1 MSRFVVA
8 TAFGGPEV
16 LTLSEEPDREP
27 GSGEAVL
34 DVRAAG
40 INPADWKGYGGAWG
54 RDASRL
60 PMRLGFEAAG
70 VVAAVGEGGT
80 GPARP
85 VSVGAGGIGLPRD
98 RGRPRLG
105 GGPPRPGRSVPG
117 RRRGDRPRAA
127 RRLRRPAGRPDP
139 VAGAQ
144 AGRPR

>member
-27 GSGEAVL
+27 GPGEAVL

-70 VVAAVGEGGT
+70 VVAAVGEGAT
-80 GPARP
+80 GPAGP
-85 VSVGAGGIGLPRD
+85 LSGGDEGIGFRLTRAHPHPP
-98 RGRPRLG
+98 GRPAPSPG
-105 GGPPRPGRSVPG
+105 AQPGR
-117 RRRGDRPRAA
+117 
-127 RRLRRPAGRPDP
+127 
-139 VAGAQ
+139 
-144 AGRPR
+144 